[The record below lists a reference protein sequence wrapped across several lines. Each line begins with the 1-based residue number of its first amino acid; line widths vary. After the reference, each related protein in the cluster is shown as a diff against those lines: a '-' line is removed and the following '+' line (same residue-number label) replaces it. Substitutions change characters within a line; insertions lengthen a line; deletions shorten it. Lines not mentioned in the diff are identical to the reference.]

1 MQSEASGRGA
11 GDGWRI
17 AGRSE
22 RGSGGGWQ
30 LWLAGARPR
39 TLGVA
44 VAPVLVGTAAVR
56 GDGSSISWLRALLA
70 LVVALALQV
79 GVNYANDYSDG
90 VRGTDTD
97 RRGPVRLTA
106 SGLASPA
113 AVRTAA
119 MVALGVAAA
128 AGFVL
133 AAMVSWWLLL
143 VGIAAIAAA
152 ALYTG
157 GPRPY
162 GYSGFGEVMVLVFF
176 GFVATAGSAF
186 VQAEQVPATAW
197 WGSLVV
203 GAIACAILLVN
214 NIRDVATDERSGKRT
229 LAVRIGDRN
238 ARMLFGGCLALAY
251 VAVVAA
257 AVDAPWALLALA
269 TAPVA
274 FVLARRVSR
283 ATAPP
288 ELVAVL
294 VATARL
300 DLATAILLAV
310 GLWIA

>member
-1 MQSEASGRGA
+1 M
-11 GDGWRI
+11 
-17 AGRSE
+17 
-22 RGSGGGWQ
+22 
-30 LWLAGARPR
+30 
-39 TLGVA
+39 
-44 VAPVLVGTAAVR
+44 APVLVGTAAVR

>member
-1 MQSEASGRGA
+1 MQVDAPLR
-11 GDGWRI
+11 
-17 AGRSE
+17 
-22 RGSGGGWQ
+22 GWQ

-44 VAPVLVGTAAVR
+44 VAPVLVGTAAAHGV
-56 GDGSSISWLRALLA
+56 GSSISWLRALLV

-106 SGLASPA
+106 TGLASPA
-113 AVRTAA
+113 RVRTAA
-119 MVALGVAAA
+119 IVSLGVAAA

-133 AAMVSWWLLL
+133 AALVSWWLLL
-143 VGIAAIAAA
+143 VGVAAIAAA

-186 VQAEQVPATAW
+186 VQAEEVPATAW

-203 GAIACAILLVN
+203 GAVACAILLVN

-274 FVLARRVSR
+274 FVLARRVRR
-283 ATAPP
+283 AIAPP

-310 GLWIA
+310 GLWVA